1 MSQPMFSTSQSDF
14 RTSQAQSQQN
24 ASFSYSESH
33 LTQLPAPNFNFD
45 DLRRR
50 MNEFTTKFDAYIE
63 RGRRQVLSERNSFR
77 ARLSEL
83 NEEQK
88 SASQQIHSLHSSLA
102 SHNHILGREAH
113 EKSEIQ
119 SQITS
124 LQSHADSQRT
134 HRDQIKSAIASTQRA
149 IDTKVAAQKAYAEKL
164 ATQSALNGPELQ
176 FWETYL
182 GTTINGGGEDGLI
195 RVTYTFAPARGQQEE
210 QQAMFELQVPD
221 CGSGGYEVVY
231 TKPRLE
237 SEAIKK
243 VVTRLNECRD
253 IAMLLKRMR
262 MLFQETMGERMILR

>member
-83 NEEQK
+83 N
-88 SASQQIHSLHSSLA
+88 A